1 MIVLVFRTCLK
12 FSILLILCHQMF
24 LYRNYYNY
32 ELTTFN
38 NQQHQYQ
45 QPQYRSQRQYQ
56 HQHQY
61 QVEINENEDNKYQ
74 YNNFRRYESALPSQ
88 SQSQQRQ
95 SSGESYRAGT
105 LSLRTMKSPRSILNT
120 ATAIDIDID
129 IDIDKTDAMKSVSV
143 EKRLKT
149 RRATKSITTSS
160 PSSISDP
167 VVVVVSKKKGK
178 QTNAT
183 TKTKAKVKVKA
194 AETKTMIPCPTEYLK
209 KVWFQGHSKHKLY
222 EPVIRAFHSRGWSVT
237 KDQTRAHVLWRDQPI
252 NSGDL
257 YTSLQ
262 PWQRF
267 NQFPMTDKWDDKD
280 EMALHM
286 YQYYQRKIKNKKQGK
301 HNNMSLLPLHS
312 FPESYVL
319 HLPDGL
325 EAFRIRLLEENGGL
339 NIPWVL
345 KEPTINQGKGV
356 TILGPQSKELE
367 SLVSRIEKEQ
377 QQKQRQQQQHNDDDE
392 ENNDDDDNDNDDDG
406 DDEQQRLVIQRYIC
420 DEMTFTG
427 NRKFDVRVFWT
438 VASIDPL
445 LVLYHTTQNYVRIGH
460 AQYDE
465 SDFSSTKSHLT
476 THTFGSGETKATW
489 DEFREYV
496 ERHVYESQ
504 FRARFYSAGTR
515 STIDTIRQDP
525 FGHVQNQMKTIIG
538 HLSDA
543 YKNITFNGRSMV
555 MENGFSWHAAD
566 MIIDNNLDVFIIEGT
581 DGPGKDEDYDFRI
594 TMHDE
599 LLGSVVDIVEDVV
612 KRQEQGRPLDVNEMK
627 ENGIFGRYEVV
638 YNDGWMFDYRYERLS
653 QRGCAV
659 ATPAA
664 GGGKSKNSGPSSSSV
679 TVSNLREKQHKSLT
693 TATPKI
699 VPATFTALPKKDDHN
714 NSNATNRKTF
724 WMKSRTNQ
732 RSEPVARSLRH
743 NGWTPVDKPEQAQL
757 VYYTDEEYGQYK
769 DKSRLWQHVSQFP
782 SQYSFFQRIYQKY
795 LGISSALSHNTDE
808 ESTSHICQ
816 PILRQGRPFT
826 IIVYWVVLSLEPLRV
841 LYHDGYVYF
850 DYSQDDEN
858 EFITLRKKER
868 EGKKTDERIW
878 QGSWKSFEH
887 YINTTHADLVSSSY
901 QRGSSSDRPMAAAA
915 AASIRLNP
923 MSHVRNQMKQSLVK
937 MAEGFKKYTVSK
949 FSTLSSYSS
958 FALFTAEF
966 NIDQNLNTLLI
977 DSYHSFM
984 EGEDHSEM
992 VYLHDDLYG
1001 SAFQLLD
1008 HFNSIKADQL
1018 PLNKELLGR
1027 YEWLIRVRSKGDAP
1041 EMEKGVVS
1049 NGNDN
1054 LLWKFKYPWKH
1065 KAKQCLEL

>member
-1 MIVLVFRTCLK
+1 
-12 FSILLILCHQMF
+12 
-24 LYRNYYNY
+24 
-32 ELTTFN
+32 
-38 NQQHQYQ
+38 
-45 QPQYRSQRQYQ
+45 
-56 HQHQY
+56 
-61 QVEINENEDNKYQ
+61 
-74 YNNFRRYESALPSQ
+74 
-88 SQSQQRQ
+88 
-95 SSGESYRAGT
+95 
-105 LSLRTMKSPRSILNT
+105 
-120 ATAIDIDID
+120 
-129 IDIDKTDAMKSVSV
+129 
-143 EKRLKT
+143 
-149 RRATKSITTSS
+149 
-160 PSSISDP
+160 
-167 VVVVVSKKKGK
+167 
-178 QTNAT
+178 
-183 TKTKAKVKVKA
+183 
-194 AETKTMIPCPTEYLK
+194 
-209 KVWFQGHSKHKLY
+209 
-222 EPVIRAFHSRGWSVT
+222 
-237 KDQTRAHVLWRDQPI
+237 
-252 NSGDL
+252 
-257 YTSLQ
+257 
-262 PWQRF
+262 
-267 NQFPMTDKWDDKD
+267 
-280 EMALHM
+280 
-286 YQYYQRKIKNKKQGK
+286 
-301 HNNMSLLPLHS
+301 
-312 FPESYVL
+312 
-319 HLPDGL
+319 
-325 EAFRIRLLEENGGL
+325 
-339 NIPWVL
+339 
-345 KEPTINQGKGV
+345 
-356 TILGPQSKELE
+356 
-367 SLVSRIEKEQ
+367 
-377 QQKQRQQQQHNDDDE
+377 
-392 ENNDDDDNDNDDDG
+392 
-406 DDEQQRLVIQRYIC
+406 
-420 DEMTFTG
+420 
-427 NRKFDVRVFWT
+427 
-438 VASIDPL
+438 
-445 LVLYHTTQNYVRIGH
+445 
-460 AQYDE
+460 
-465 SDFSSTKSHLT
+465 
-476 THTFGSGETKATW
+476 
-489 DEFREYV
+489 
-496 ERHVYESQ
+496 
-504 FRARFYSAGTR
+504 
-515 STIDTIRQDP
+515 
-525 FGHVQNQMKTIIG
+525 MKTIIG

-699 VPATFTALPKKDDHN
+699 VPATFTALPKNDDHN

-816 PILRQGRPFT
+816 PILRRGRPFT

-878 QGSWKSFEH
+878 RGSWKSFEH

-1018 PLNKELLGR
+1018 PLNEELLGR